1 MNNMPDDGLIRK
13 PPAQSPS
20 PVHTQRFRVPNR
32 PRHETTGMYTSHE
45 GIADLTLK
53 RVHESRLAQDEIA
66 KIFSSGSQTVTSVKN
81 ILRNAVVEEDRLA
94 RFVSDDNGKPIDIDA
109 IRDSI
114 IGVSEFAPS
123 AKFDHPEGGTSLHLA
138 VSILYCNEPVGRR
151 FLLSNAPIG
160 TLGLLEKFSSC
171 ITGKRSLTLSG
182 NPGESRYIYLATA
195 DIEKVV
201 LGLCSRYPATD
212 STLIHL
218 EEVRHSSG
226 SAPVIDLPA
235 PTKGHEQDKMFMT
248 EREMA
253 QARKRETSIPAPA
266 KIIAPPVP
274 EQEPQPEAPAA
285 QEAPKPPPEAV
296 PAGKQ
301 VFTNTLGLGLED
313 LKGRK
318 KVGNESELRAM
329 FNTPYS
335 CYSIRTEN
343 GHEIRAAEE
352 TRFVSFLGE
361 HPEFL
366 PVSELE
372 KGDIIYLRTKTGPA
386 PERITEINGVESG
399 QSVVL
404 RRIRVERE
412 RMIFADGFAVSGT
425 VSLLLDAMVDTPMGK
440 KKAEELERGN
450 EVVSFSNGEYR
461 ASSIANTLEVETGFR
476 GIEIELKSGMRLL
489 VIPIHPHTLA
499 DKCPAV
505 LEYADTARFMEV
517 GYEDGKKRYYVLVKP
532 RGSGVSPGF
541 SLSPMGNT
549 LQVLEDL
556 RPVEKPSGLACLPEH
571 FASPP
576 SPEGAE
582 TAAPAIQEA
591 GPQAPATEKAEL
603 QPSAQFEF
611 PAEPPAPVLPE
622 TAHPAEEAHDGIPL
636 EAEPP
641 REAMLP
647 SSPEKAREEKFD
659 EVRKFAFGILGNSPV
674 PPEEAI
680 FGENIAILVQNG
692 GRHYLVTDAAEWN
705 AAREAMEKHLS
716 ETEGTMLT
724 EIQTAYARKKMHL
737 ASGGDV
743 TVFVKPV
750 GKSRV
755 YKGAHGK
762 SHSDTLEVMPGK
774 AVAAAIGRAENGP
787 SPEQQRWRARAIYL
801 IRGAHLPLSG
811 ANDDA
816 VLDLFTDPDSIVEA
830 QPGPERYIIAKTSK
844 GREYALFSFPCRPEE
859 MNPDISGM
867 PAVLVFTNPSYLGY
881 SLLLMETKFLTPGL
895 TDMMLANWKAAR

>member
-1 MNNMPDDGLIRK
+1 MNNMPDDGIINK
-13 PPAQSPS
+13 PPSQSPS
-20 PVHTQRFRVPNR
+20 PAHTQRFRVPAR
-32 PRHETTGMYTSHE
+32 PPHERTGVYTSHE
-45 GIADLTLK
+45 GVADLTLK

-66 KIFSSGSQTVTSVKN
+66 NIFSSGSQTVTSVKN

-171 ITGKRSLTLSG
+171 ITGKRSITLSG

-201 LGLCSRYPATD
+201 FGLCSRYPATD

-226 SAPVIDLPA
+226 SVPVIDLPT
-235 PTKGHEQDKMFMT
+235 PTKRHENEFSPIP
-248 EREMA
+248 RG
-253 QARKRETSIPAPA
+253 KRQTSIPAPA
-266 KIIAPPVP
+266 KTIAPPVP
-274 EQEPQPEAPAA
+274 EQAPKPEAPAA
-285 QEAPKPPPEAV
+285 QEAPRPPAPEAV
-296 PAGKQ
+296 PTGKQ
-301 VFTNTLGLGLED
+301 VITNTLGLGLED
-313 LKGRK
+313 LEGRK
-318 KVGNESELRAM
+318 KVDNESELRAM

-343 GHEIRAAEE
+343 GHEIKAAEE

-517 GYEDGKKRYYVLVKP
+517 GYEDGKKRYYVLVKQ
-532 RGSGVSPGF
+532 RASGLSFGF
-541 SLSPMGNT
+541 SLTPMENT
-549 LQVLEDL
+549 LQVLEDA
-556 RPVEKPSGLACLPEH
+556 PIA
-571 FASPP
+571 
-576 SPEGAE
+576 
-582 TAAPAIQEA
+582 AAPAPSCLPDPVLSLPELESTPSPKPEEA
-591 GPQAPATEKAEL
+591 AAPATGKAETK
-603 QPSAQFEF
+603 PSAE
-611 PAEPPAPVLPE
+611 LE
-622 TAHPAEEAHDGIPL
+622 TES
-636 EAEPP
+636 P
-641 REAMLP
+641 REAIAPP
-647 SSPEKAREEKFD
+647 SEGQVFEEVSDKVREFAYGIMGNSSASPEEVAFEFLHKEENTD
-659 EVRKFAFGILGNSPV
+659 GSVSIINLRGFAV
-674 PPEEAI
+674 
-680 FGENIAILVQNG
+680 LVQNAE
-692 GRHYLVTDAAEWN
+692 RHYLVTDAEDWN
-705 AAREAMEKHLS
+705 AAREAMEKHLSS

-724 EIQTAYARKKMHL
+724 EIQTAYARKKMRL
-737 ASGGDV
+737 ASGSDV
-743 TVFVKPV
+743 TVFVKPM

-774 AVAAAIGRAENGP
+774 AVAAAIERAENGP
-787 SPEQQRWRARAIYL
+787 SPEQQRWRARAIDL
-801 IRGAHLPLSG
+801 IRGAPLPLSG
-811 ANDDA
+811 AGDDA

-844 GREYALFSFPCRPEE
+844 DKEYALFSFPCRPEE